1 MDRSQQAAQ
10 ARLITAEHA
19 REVADFARGIV
30 GGLSEEGTAADRI
43 LAARR
48 LRLLS
53 LQVLQWTVRA
63 EVLAETPWPELAAA
77 LGRDE
82 ESVRAE
88 FEAGTEQWA
97 SRAAVDPDAESGS
110 VETARALDAW
120 YRQHADALLDPE
132 REAPISGLF
141 TRPNE

>member
-1 MDRSQQAAQ
+1 MDRPQQAAQ
-10 ARLITAEHA
+10 ARLITAGHA

-30 GGLSEEGTAADRI
+30 GATSGDSTAGDRI

-63 EVLAETPWPELAAA
+63 EVLAGAPWDVLATA

-82 ESVRAE
+82 VTVRAE
-88 FEAGTEQWA
+88 FEEGTASWA
-97 SRAAVDPDAESGS
+97 VRQAADGDAAAEF
-110 VETARALDAW
+110 EAAAQALDDW
-120 YRQHADALLDPE
+120 YRRHADDLLDPAH
-132 REAPISGLF
+132 EAPVSDLF
-141 TRPNE
+141 THPTE

>member
-1 MDRSQQAAQ
+1 MDCPQQAAQ

-30 GGLSEEGTAADRI
+30 GEISGEGTAADRI

-63 EVLAETPWPELAAA
+63 EALAGTPWSELAAA
-77 LGRDE
+77 LCRDE
-82 ESVRAE
+82 DSVQAE
-88 FEAGTEQWA
+88 FEAGTRQWA
-97 SRAAVDPDAESGS
+97 ERQAADPDAESGAP
-110 VETARALDAW
+110 EAARALDAW
-120 YRQHADALLDPE
+120 YRRHADALLDPE
-132 REAPISGLF
+132 KEAPVTGLF
-141 TRPNE
+141 TCPDE